1 MSLIEAFLLGLL
13 QGLTEFLPVSSSGH
27 LEIGK
32 VLLGVDAERS
42 LFFTVAVHGAT
53 VLSTLVVFRK
63 EIVDLLLGLL
73 KFSWNNETQ
82 FVAKLLFSMVPV
94 ALVGFFFRDYVE
106 GLFTG
111 NLVLVGAMLLVTASL
126 LLFSTLVKNKPTRP
140 ISFTDSL
147 VIGVSQAI
155 AVIPGISRVGAT
167 ISTGLMLGN
176 NKEEVAKFSFL
187 MVIIPIIGA
196 NLLDLFKGEFSASS
210 DISIAPVIAGFVAA
224 FIAGYIACKW
234 MVNLIKRGNLIW
246 FALYCSIVGLLAIA
260 SQLF

>member
-1 MSLIEAFLLGLL
+1 
-13 QGLTEFLPVSSSGH
+13 
-27 LEIGK
+27 
-32 VLLGVDAERS
+32 
-42 LFFTVAVHGAT
+42 
-53 VLSTLVVFRK
+53 
-63 EIVDLLLGLL
+63 
-73 KFSWNNETQ
+73 
-82 FVAKLLFSMVPV
+82 
-94 ALVGFFFRDYVE
+94 
-106 GLFTG
+106 
-111 NLVLVGAMLLVTASL
+111 
-126 LLFSTLVKNKPTRP
+126 VKNKPTRP